1 MLATPENLEHRISR
15 YWLCNCLNNT
25 KISKVNNILLFFI
38 RLKKANAIP
47 ELLKLQLAAGH
58 NQDAK
63 KPLLF
68 NGCKQILYIKL
79 ISLWGL

>member
-25 KISKVNNILLFFI
+25 KISKVNNILLIFI
-38 RLKKANAIP
+38 RLNKANAIP

-58 NQDAK
+58 NQDAN

-68 NGCKQILYIKL
+68 NGREQILYIKL

>member
-1 MLATPENLEHRISR
+1 MLATPENLEHGISR

-58 NQDAK
+58 NQDAN

-68 NGCKQILYIKL
+68 NGRKQILYIKL